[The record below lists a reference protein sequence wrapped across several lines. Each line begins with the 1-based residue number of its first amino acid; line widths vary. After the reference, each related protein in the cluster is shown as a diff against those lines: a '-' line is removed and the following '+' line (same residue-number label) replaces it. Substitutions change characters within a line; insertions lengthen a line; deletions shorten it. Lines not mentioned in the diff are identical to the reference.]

1 MRSASILAAV
11 LSLIMGSDAQAHAF
25 LVKADPAVGSAV
37 TNKPTALRL
46 EFSEALEFAF
56 SGVEL
61 ATASG
66 SALTLNGMRFADDT
80 HKVLVAGVPVL
91 APGMYR
97 VKWHA
102 VSVDTHRTEGEFT
115 FTVKP

>member
-1 MRSASILAAV
+1 MRSVLIVAAALTLA
-11 LSLIMGSDAQAHAF
+11 MGGDAQAHAF
-25 LVKADPAVGSAV
+25 LVKSDPAVGSAV
-37 TNKPTALRL
+37 TGKPTALRL
-46 EFSEALEFAF
+46 EFSEALELAF
-56 SGVEL
+56 SGVDL

-66 SALTLNGMRFADDT
+66 SALALNGMRFADDT
-80 HKVLVAGVPVL
+80 HKVLVAGLPML
-91 APGMYR
+91 APGTYR